1 MKYTLLSSSIKYFDT
16 AIIEDIL
23 KKNKIDFFFKSSYES
38 SVQAGWMTPG
48 SSFNEKMLFVD
59 SSKLDESEAVLNK
72 YL

>member
-38 SVQAGWMTPG
+38 AVQAGWMTPG
-48 SSFNEKMLFVD
+48 SSFNEKMLFID
-59 SSKLDESEAVLNK
+59 SSKLDEAEAVLNK

>member
-38 SVQAGWMTPG
+38 AVQAGWMAPG
-48 SSFNEKMLFVD
+48 SSFNEKMLFID
-59 SSKLDESEAVLNK
+59 SSKLYEAEAVLNK